1 MTITTQ
7 LVKLTQIT
15 GTETLSINL
24 EYSNHKE
31 RYEILKK
38 QHIDFGKFHL
48 NPILNENYQVVNALM
63 EILVLQE
70 LGITE
75 YEFEIVPLNPLR
87 ENEIYYSS
95 LLDNFKLTN
104 IEIAELRS
112 ERAKVLENLGIKNTT
127 SVIAKEN
134 DISTRSVQ
142 NSKNIA
148 KLPQYFKNTLLASN
162 ADIGVKELLRTTK
175 FTPFQ
180 QRKLN
185 EKIKKTIENENT
197 ILNNKSYKSS
207 MDEVEES
214 EKEETPKQCIFNE
227 INRLYSNGISK
238 NNKAKLTNNEDILM
252 EHLEL
257 IHNKYLEL
265 KNQTD
270 TVEDNNES
278 TELRFP
284 NNQQAS

>member
-38 QHIDFGKFHL
+38 QHIDFGKFHS

-104 IEIAELRS
+104 IEKAILISDRV
-112 ERAKVLENLGIKNTT
+112 KKLESLGIKNTT

-134 DISTRSVQ
+134 DINSRTVQ

-162 ADIGVKELLRTTK
+162 ADIGVKELVRTSK
-175 FTPFQ
+175 FTPLQ

-185 EKIKKTIENENT
+185 KEIKKKIEDENT
-197 ILNNKSYKSS
+197 ILNNKSYNNS
-207 MDEVEES
+207 MDEVEKGEND
-214 EKEETPKQCIFNE
+214 ETPKQCLFNE
-227 INRLYSNGISK
+227 INRLYANGISK
-238 NNKAKLTNNEDILM
+238 NNKAKLTDSENILM
-252 EHLEL
+252 EHLKL

-265 KNQTD
+265 KSQTD